1 MGEVM
6 LIGRVEN
13 VESELAT
20 VTIKR
25 QDMCG
30 ECHACE
36 VVGEAKQCKIQ
47 CHNECSSQ
55 KGDWVKIELENKLFM
70 KATLIMYGIPLIGL
84 LSGLGIGVIITRIIE
99 IPAEEILI
107 ALLGIM
113 GIVIGLGNIK
123 LKDKKQKYKKLLP
136 KIVKIIKK

>member
-1 MGEVM
+1 M

-13 VESELAT
+13 IEAEVAT

-36 VVGEAKQCKIQ
+36 VVGEVKECKIQ

-55 KGDWVKIELENKLFM
+55 KGDWVEIELENKLFM
-70 KATLIMYGIPLIGL
+70 KATLIMYGVPLIGL
-84 LSGLGIGVIITRIIE
+84 LVGLGGGSVVTNFIEVQAKEIIIAVLGIIGTAIGLGI
-99 IPAEEILI
+99 
-107 ALLGIM
+107 
-113 GIVIGLGNIK
+113 IK
-123 LKDKKQKYKKLLP
+123 IKERKQKYKKLLP
-136 KIVKIIKK
+136 RLVKILEK